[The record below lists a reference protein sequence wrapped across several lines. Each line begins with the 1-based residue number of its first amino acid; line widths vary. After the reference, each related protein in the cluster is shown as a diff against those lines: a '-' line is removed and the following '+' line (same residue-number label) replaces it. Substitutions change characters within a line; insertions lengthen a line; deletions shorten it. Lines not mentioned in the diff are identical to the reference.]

1 MNAGTVREY
10 YCADSVTAASTDER
24 TGLRT
29 HCRDKSSQDVRLS
42 FASVQVSAV
51 LYRRLAGPISIPWH
65 RLACPEGPAS
75 PGDAVPLPAK
85 ILIVDD
91 HELVRRTLRSLLA
104 EQRHWKIYE
113 ASDGQ
118 EAIAEIQRLKPDVA
132 ILDIVMPRMSGI
144 EAAYEMRRLVPDTK
158 IILMSSHY
166 TAEEAATLARL
177 FGDGNFVAK
186 SDMGKD
192 LVPAISRI
200 LPEDARAV

>member
-1 MNAGTVREY
+1 MPV
-10 YCADSVTAASTDER
+10 
-24 TGLRT
+24 
-29 HCRDKSSQDVRLS
+29 
-42 FASVQVSAV
+42 
-51 LYRRLAGPISIPWH
+51 
-65 RLACPEGPAS
+65 
-75 PGDAVPLPAK
+75 PAK

-91 HELVRRTLRSLLA
+91 HELVRRALRSLLA

-118 EAIAEIQRLKPDVA
+118 QAIDEIQRLKPDVA

-166 TAEEAATLARL
+166 TPEEAATLARL
-177 FGDGNFVAK
+177 FGDGNFVPK
-186 SDMGKD
+186 SDIGKS

-200 LPEDARAV
+200 LREEAGAV

>member
-1 MNAGTVREY
+1 MYWFDNIPT
-10 YCADSVTAASTDER
+10 
-24 TGLRT
+24 LR
-29 HCRDKSSQDVRLS
+29 
-42 FASVQVSAV
+42 
-51 LYRRLAGPISIPWH
+51 H
-65 RLACPEGPAS
+65 RLAQPLKGLAL
-75 PGDAVPLPAK
+75 PGDAVPVPAK

-91 HELVRRTLRSLLA
+91 HELVRRALRSLLA

-118 EAIAEIQRLKPDVA
+118 EAINEIQRLKPDVP

-166 TAEEAATLARL
+166 TPEEAATLARL
-177 FGDGNFVAK
+177 FGDGNFVPK
-186 SDMGKD
+186 SDIGKN

-200 LPEDARAV
+200 LREEAGAV

>member
-1 MNAGTVREY
+1 
-10 YCADSVTAASTDER
+10 
-24 TGLRT
+24 
-29 HCRDKSSQDVRLS
+29 
-42 FASVQVSAV
+42 
-51 LYRRLAGPISIPWH
+51 
-65 RLACPEGPAS
+65 
-75 PGDAVPLPAK
+75 VPVPAK

-91 HELVRRTLRSLLA
+91 HELVRRALRSLLA

-118 EAIAEIQRLKPDVA
+118 EAIEEIQRLKPDVA

-166 TAEEAATLARL
+166 TSEEAATLARL
-177 FGDGNFVAK
+177 FGDGNFLAK
-186 SDMGKD
+186 SEMGKD

-200 LPEDARAV
+200 LPEEARAV

>member
-1 MNAGTVREY
+1 
-10 YCADSVTAASTDER
+10 
-24 TGLRT
+24 
-29 HCRDKSSQDVRLS
+29 
-42 FASVQVSAV
+42 
-51 LYRRLAGPISIPWH
+51 
-65 RLACPEGPAS
+65 
-75 PGDAVPLPAK
+75 VPVPAK

-91 HELVRRTLRSLLA
+91 HELVRRALRSLLA

-118 EAIAEIQRLKPDVA
+118 EAIEEIQRLKPDVA

-177 FGDGNFVAK
+177 FGDGNFLAK
-186 SDMGKD
+186 SEMGKD

-200 LPEDARAV
+200 LPEEARAV

>member
-1 MNAGTVREY
+1 M
-10 YCADSVTAASTDER
+10 
-24 TGLRT
+24 
-29 HCRDKSSQDVRLS
+29 
-42 FASVQVSAV
+42 
-51 LYRRLAGPISIPWH
+51 PI
-65 RLACPEGPAS
+65 
-75 PGDAVPLPAK
+75 PAK

-118 EAIAEIQRLKPDVA
+118 EAIDEIQRLKPDVA
-132 ILDIVMPRMSGI
+132 ILDIVLPQMSGI
-144 EAAYEMRRLVPDTK
+144 EAAYEMRRLVPDMK

-166 TAEEAATLARL
+166 TPEEAATLARL

-200 LPEDARAV
+200 LRKEAGAV

>member
-1 MNAGTVREY
+1 MPV
-10 YCADSVTAASTDER
+10 
-24 TGLRT
+24 
-29 HCRDKSSQDVRLS
+29 
-42 FASVQVSAV
+42 
-51 LYRRLAGPISIPWH
+51 
-65 RLACPEGPAS
+65 
-75 PGDAVPLPAK
+75 PAK

-91 HELVRRTLRSLLA
+91 HELVRRALRSLLA

-118 EAIAEIQRLKPDVA
+118 EAIEEIQRLKPDVA

-166 TAEEAATLARL
+166 TPEEAATLARL
-177 FGDGNFVAK
+177 FGDGNFVPK
-186 SDMGKD
+186 SDIGKD

-200 LPEDARAV
+200 LREEAGAV

>member
-1 MNAGTVREY
+1 MPV
-10 YCADSVTAASTDER
+10 
-24 TGLRT
+24 
-29 HCRDKSSQDVRLS
+29 
-42 FASVQVSAV
+42 
-51 LYRRLAGPISIPWH
+51 
-65 RLACPEGPAS
+65 
-75 PGDAVPLPAK
+75 PAK

-118 EAIAEIQRLKPDVA
+118 EAIDEIQRVKPDVA
-132 ILDIVMPRMSGI
+132 ILDIVMPLMSGI

-166 TAEEAATLARL
+166 TPEEAACLARL
-177 FGDGNFVAK
+177 FGDGNFLAK

-192 LVPAISRI
+192 LVHAISRI
-200 LPEDARAV
+200 LPEEARAV